1 MLMTKRHW
9 LLADHIGLRE
19 VRRALNGGEHPEE
32 SSEHEDRA
40 KNTEAG
46 ERIGAWMKD
55 LSHTSSRCP
64 MRQRGNLDH
73 PYIPWK
79 DKGVT
84 TPAKTYCRAVYHLLE
99 ACHVKNR
106 LYRKCS
112 LATTCGT
119 IFLHAPGC
127 IMRAS
132 NDGGQLQRGH
142 IEGLLRDHTPNRAFI
157 GGYV

>member
-1 MLMTKRHW
+1 MLMTEWHW

-32 SSEHEDRA
+32 NSEHEDRA

-55 LSHTSSRCP
+55 LGHTSSRCP

-99 ACHVKNR
+99 ACHVK
-106 LYRKCS
+106 KS
-112 LATTCGT
+112 AVSQ
-119 IFLHAPGC
+119 
-127 IMRAS
+127 M
-132 NDGGQLQRGH
+132 
-142 IEGLLRDHTPNRAFI
+142 FI
-157 GGYV
+157 GDDLRYDLPPCPRVHHEGEQ